1 MYTFCNHITL
11 TRARPRSCKSNPL
24 DSSYRLLSCTQ
35 TERGL
40 LLCGCG
46 CRSGWLARPSNLQRS
61 QILRSQIGTIKSI
74 QKIDMIV
81 GGAARPHASRPTAAR
96 RDPDSGDQP
105 HTGHHARA
113 ISAGQGGRPPQ
124 RARPQRWA
132 GAHTAATAEFSDLAA
147 DRKNSYS
154 WCGNNCHD
162 YFD

>member
-1 MYTFCNHITL
+1 M
-11 TRARPRSCKSNPL
+11 TR
-24 DSSYRLLSCTQ
+24 T
-35 TERGL
+35 
-40 LLCGCG
+40 CGCG
-46 CRSGWLARPSNLQRS
+46 FTLARNHFCDETNANSLTLPLACTVSTVRRTFLPGSPTEGWLARPSNLQRS

-81 GGAARPHASRPTAAR
+81 AGAARPHASRPTAAR
-96 RDPDSGDQP
+96 RDPGSGDQP